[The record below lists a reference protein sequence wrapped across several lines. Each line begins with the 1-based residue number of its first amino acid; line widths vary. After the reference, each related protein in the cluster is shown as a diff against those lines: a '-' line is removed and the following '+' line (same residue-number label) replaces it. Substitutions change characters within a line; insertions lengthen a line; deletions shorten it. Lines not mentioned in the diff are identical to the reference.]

1 MDEPAAD
8 KPTGAQQFRDLH
20 PAAQVLVGL
29 FCAALLLLGLAGL
42 AILAGWLWH
51 AAQHVWS

>member
-51 AAQHVWS
+51 AVLHVWS